1 MHLDANGIDTL
12 VKNYEKDSKAIK
24 EGLFRLCWFMRGS
37 LSITEAYMLSRDD
50 QLILAE
56 IIEGNLNTTKE
67 TQMPFF

>member
-12 VKNYEKDSKAIK
+12 VKNYEKDSKALK
-24 EGLFRLCWFMRGS
+24 DNLFRLCWFMRGS
-37 LSITEAYMLSRDD
+37 LSITESYMLTRDD
-50 QLILAE
+50 QIILTE

>member
-12 VKNYEKDSKAIK
+12 VKNYEKDSKALK
-24 EGLFRLCWFMRGS
+24 DNLFRLCWFMRGS
-37 LSITEAYMLSRDD
+37 LSITESYMLTRDD
-50 QLILAE
+50 QLILTE

>member
-12 VKNYEKDSKAIK
+12 VKNYEKDSKALK
-24 EGLFRLCWFMRGS
+24 DNLFRLCWFMRGS
-37 LSITEAYMLSRDD
+37 LSITESYMLTRDD

-67 TQMPFF
+67 TQLPFF

>member
-12 VKNYEKDSKAIK
+12 VKNYEKDSKALK
-24 EGLFRLCWFMRGS
+24 DNLFRLCWFMRGS

>member
-12 VKNYEKDSKAIK
+12 VKNYEKDSKALK
-24 EGLFRLCWFMRGS
+24 DNLFRLCWFMRGS
-37 LSITEAYMLSRDD
+37 LSITEAYMLTRDD

-56 IIEGNLNTTKE
+56 IIEGNLKTTKE